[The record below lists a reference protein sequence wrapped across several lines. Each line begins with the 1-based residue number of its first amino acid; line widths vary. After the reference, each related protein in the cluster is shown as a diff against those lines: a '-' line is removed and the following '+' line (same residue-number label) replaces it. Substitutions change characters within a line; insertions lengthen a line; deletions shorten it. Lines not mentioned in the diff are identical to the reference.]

1 MDTKFNTMGK
11 KNYLVTYYSK
21 TGNNQFVAEKI
32 AEMLDCPTKEI
43 NPSFN
48 YLGLQFLL
56 SVFNL
61 NTRSNIYKADL
72 SCYDEIIVCGPIW
85 GGLLISPLRKVIRKC
100 LEVSKPV
107 HFLTCCGTGDEIKAD
122 RYGYS
127 GVLQRVTNM
136 SPSLIRT
143 VEAVPVVL
151 VLTPEEANDPQ
162 ITMKTRLSEDTYTGT
177 FRQRLEKFVQSV
189 QRIVPSHLAPAQ

>member
-32 AEMLDCPTKEI
+32 SEMLDCPVKEI
-43 NPSFN
+43 DPTFN

-61 NTRSNIYKADL
+61 NTKTNIYKADL

-107 HFLTCCGTGDEIKAD
+107 HFITCCGTGDEAKAE
-122 RYGYS
+122 RYGYG
-127 GVLQRVTNM
+127 GVLKRVKEL

-143 VEAVPVVL
+143 VAAIPVVL
-151 VLTPEEANDPQ
+151 ILTPEEANDPELA
-162 ITMKTRLSEDTYTGT
+162 MKTRLSEETYTKA
-177 FRQRLEKFVQSV
+177 FRDRLQGFVQAVQRLA
-189 QRIVPSHLAPAQ
+189 PSQLITSH

>member
-1 MDTKFNTMGK
+1 MGK

-21 TGNNQFVAEKI
+21 SGNNQFVAEKI
-32 AEMLDCPTKEI
+32 AESLDCPIKEI

-61 NTRSNIYKADL
+61 NTKSNIYKADL

-107 HFLTCCGTGDEIKAD
+107 HFLTCCGSGDEVKAD
-122 RYGYS
+122 RYGYG
-127 GVLQRVTNM
+127 GVLDRVAKL

-143 VEAVPVVL
+143 VEAIPVVL

-162 ITMKTRLSEDTYTGT
+162 IAMKTRLSEESYTGA
-177 FRQRLEKFVQSV
+177 FRERLEGFVQSV
-189 QRIVPSHLAPAQ
+189 QKLLPSHQAVAH